1 MSATFNGLDLREVLN
16 EMSDFVRTR
25 VGQAVGQNTSP
36 APSSEA
42 IESAVLA
49 ALAGGPKTADE
60 VLSAIAV
67 ASAGTLA
74 VSPAQVH
81 PMLASLAEAGLVAK
95 KNKGDRKVFSISES
109 GQDRL
114 AAAGK
119 ASGSESAAGSSEGS
133 AAGSAKNEKPKR
145 SFGFKFANCEPS
157 FLKAASNLAP
167 ALSDVAQ
174 TGTREQQQR
183 ATELLEKTRRELHLI
198 LAEG

>member
-1 MSATFNGLDLREVLN
+1 MSATFNGLALREVLN

-25 VGQAVGQNTSP
+25 VGQVVGQNTSP

-42 IESAVLA
+42 IESAVLT

-60 VLSAIAV
+60 VISAIAV
-67 ASAGTLA
+67 ASAGTLV
-74 VSPAQVH
+74 VSQAQVH

-95 KNKGDRKVFSISES
+95 KNKGDRKVFSITEA

-114 AAAGK
+114 AAAGTV
-119 ASGSESAAGSSEGS
+119 SESAAGS

-145 SFGFKFANCEPS
+145 SFDFKFANCEPS
-157 FLKAASNLAP
+157 FLQAASKLAP

-183 ATELLEKTRRELHLI
+183 ATELLAKTRRELHLI